1 MQKLIHFLVFVVTVC
16 WCNFSYAQ
24 TGDPVIIH
32 EGDDSNSPSIPGQ
45 LGPQRSPIYVPSV
58 FLSDHTLIFERCCI
72 GSEIEISQNDE
83 VLYST
88 TITDENGIVFLPE
101 NLSGCFELH
110 LYWGSLVF
118 FGEIDLE

>member
-1 MQKLIHFLVFVVTVC
+1 MKQFSFLLIVLVGLC
-16 WCNFSYAQ
+16 SISYAQ
-24 TGDPVIIH
+24 TGEPVIL
-32 EGDDSNSPSIPGQ
+32 GDGGENTSPYIDPAQG
-45 LGPQRSPIYVPSV
+45 GPQRSPIYVPSV